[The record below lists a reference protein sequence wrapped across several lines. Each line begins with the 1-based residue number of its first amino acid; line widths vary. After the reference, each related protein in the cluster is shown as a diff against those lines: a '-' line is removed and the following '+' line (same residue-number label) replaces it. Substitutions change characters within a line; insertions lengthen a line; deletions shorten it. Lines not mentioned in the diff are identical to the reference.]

1 MAQLPKKHVNK
12 AKKQVFKKT
21 GFLYAILSGYGLK
34 DKHINLMVLLFFILA
49 FFNFHL
55 FAVTNLSFY
64 GLSKLLAVVLALCFL
79 FLMWVNKY
87 LALTSSFWQP
97 RMVLLLLVPALSF
110 LIFAFNYVLPIDER
124 ITVFDVRIKR
134 HGAFELEHSSGVE
147 FTFTEERVYNLSESD
162 VDGLK
167 VYSPQWIRIKEQKG
181 IFGMWVVT
189 SAEAIYSD
197 D

>member
-1 MAQLPKKHVNK
+1 
-12 AKKQVFKKT
+12 
-21 GFLYAILSGYGLK
+21 
-34 DKHINLMVLLFFILA
+34 
-49 FFNFHL
+49 
-55 FAVTNLSFY
+55 
-64 GLSKLLAVVLALCFL
+64 
-79 FLMWVNKY
+79 
-87 LALTSSFWQP
+87 
-97 RMVLLLLVPALSF
+97 MVLLLLVPALSF

>member
-1 MAQLPKKHVNK
+1 MAQLPKKHVKK

-21 GFLYAILSGYGLK
+21 GFWYAILSGYGVK
-34 DKHINLMVLLFFILA
+34 DKHINIMVLLFFVLA

-97 RMVLLLLVPALSF
+97 RMVLLLLVPSLSF
-110 LIFAFNYVLPIDER
+110 LIFALNFVLPIDER
-124 ITVFDVRIKR
+124 STDFDVRIKR
-134 HGAFELEHSSGVE
+134 NGAFELEYSDGVE
-147 FTFTEERVYNLSESD
+147 FTFAEERVYNLSESE
-162 VDGLK
+162 VEGLK
-167 VYSPQWIRIKEQKG
+167 AYSPPLIRIKESQG
-181 IFGMWVVT
+181 IFGMWVIDE
-189 SAEAIYSD
+189 AQAIYLAD
-197 D
+197 